1 MAQTDLPV
9 SPHMPPPVVTLAAP
23 YGAGGSVVGPRVA
36 ERLGVPFLDRGILA
50 AVAEQMHLT
59 EAAAAG
65 YDPDVPRQPRSRV
78 RRILD
83 GLSHAVTADG
93 SPVSGPA
100 PDEARYRAETEQFL
114 AGAAATGGV
123 VLGRAGAVVL
133 RARPGVLHVRL
144 DGPPEARAR
153 QGARV
158 YRIDVETAAKR
169 LAASDRARMAYIWRN
184 YGVDPDDPQLYHV
197 RLDST
202 VLDLDTCV
210 ELIVAA
216 ARGRAR
222 QAAARLPEGVVVQP
236 APSRRRTE
244 KP

>member
-1 MAQTDLPV
+1 
-9 SPHMPPPVVTLAAP
+9 VVTLAAL

-50 AVAEQMHLT
+50 AVAEQMHLS

-65 YDPDVPRQPRSRV
+65 YDPDVPRQARSGV
-78 RRILD
+78 RRFLD

-93 SPVSGPA
+93 SPVSGPD
-100 PDEARYRAETEQFL
+100 PDEARYRAETEGFL
-114 AGAAATGGV
+114 AGAAATGAV

-144 DGPPEARAR
+144 DGPREARAR
-153 QGARV
+153 QAGRI
-158 YRIDVETAAKR
+158 YGIDVETAGKR
-169 LAASDRARMAYIWRN
+169 LAASDRARMAYVWRN
-184 YGVDPDDPQLYHV
+184 YGVDPEDPELYHV

-222 QAAARLPEGVVVQP
+222 QGAARLPGGVVAQP
-236 APSRRRTE
+236 APSGPRRG